1 MIILRPTEF
10 GGLGG
15 ASLTIK
21 GSGVDGLGGCW
32 RMISGGAG
40 GVNKLG
46 VFVMT
51 LFFNFVKLRQKI
63 KTNQLSK
70 YQLIFIY
77 TISPG
82 AGGVGGLRYLTA
94 NSCTYSSCCFTFL
107 VITCGFESS
116 LRLIEKRLK

>member
-1 MIILRPTEF
+1 MKNKWNLFLEILPIVIILRPTEF

-32 RMISGGAG
+32 RIMSGGAG

-51 LFFNFVKLRQKI
+51 
-63 KTNQLSK
+63 
-70 YQLIFIY
+70 
-77 TISPG
+77 
-82 AGGVGGLRYLTA
+82 
-94 NSCTYSSCCFTFL
+94 
-107 VITCGFESS
+107 
-116 LRLIEKRLK
+116 